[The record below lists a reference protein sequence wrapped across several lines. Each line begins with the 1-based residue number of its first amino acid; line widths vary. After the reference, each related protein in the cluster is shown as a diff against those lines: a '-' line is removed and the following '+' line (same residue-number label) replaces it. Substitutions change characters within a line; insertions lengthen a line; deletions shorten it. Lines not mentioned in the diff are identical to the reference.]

1 MALQDL
7 KFVQKD
13 ELVARVTEVLGAKSK
28 ASVERRIND
37 ASILVPAIMA
47 VLKEGEKAHYGEYI
61 TIGLDSLPDRV
72 RRKPPSQEE
81 ILVKACQKPLLKP
94 TLAFGHIL
102 DDLFEEVEVEE
113 EDSSQEDN
121 GKTE

>member
-61 TIGLDSLPDRV
+61 TIGLDSLPDRI
-72 RRKPPSQEE
+72 RRKPPKQEE

-113 EDSSQEDN
+113 EDSKEDS
-121 GKTE
+121 KTE

>member
-61 TIGLDSLPDRV
+61 TIGLDFLPDRI

-113 EDSSQEDN
+113 EDS
-121 GKTE
+121 KTE